1 MNKLKLFAI
10 SVFILCT
17 VFLTACNK
25 QESQQKQSTTT
36 NVTITP
42 EKALIE
48 FKEIS
53 LKIRNGEGFITN
65 VNYLDFLLSKM
76 PENSKEYSEAKT
88 ILKEIEPLSK
98 KIVENYDK
106 EQKEKNEAQVK
117 INAVLAEENRVKF
130 AQKAEYS
137 FLDNR
142 LNVTVTT
149 LGKKQTTLKLKYSL
163 MNKVFIHEV
172 MKSDFTNNAKKV
184 GFKSIIFTNGY
195 DDTWTLSL
203 DKT

>member
-1 MNKLKLFAI
+1 M
-10 SVFILCT
+10 
-17 VFLTACNK
+17 
-25 QESQQKQSTTT
+25 
-36 NVTITP
+36 
-42 EKALIE
+42 IE

-149 LGKKQTTLKLKYSL
+149 LGKKQQTTLKLKYC
-163 MNKVFIHEV
+163 
-172 MKSDFTNNAKKV
+172 
-184 GFKSIIFTNGY
+184 
-195 DDTWTLSL
+195 
-203 DKT
+203 